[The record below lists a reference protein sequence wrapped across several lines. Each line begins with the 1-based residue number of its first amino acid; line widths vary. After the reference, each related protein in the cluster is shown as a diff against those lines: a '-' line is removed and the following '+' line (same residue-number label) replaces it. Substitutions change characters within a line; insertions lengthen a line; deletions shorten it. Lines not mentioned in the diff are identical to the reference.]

1 MITFDYYFYFW
12 LLLWSTSELLDRA
25 LYKLSFIYLLFIRKI
40 YPVYLEFI
48 QKKGWKIGLKIGFG
62 NQGSI
67 PLEGRILRIYPAFS
81 RIYRENKLFLKF
93 VTFSFF
99 FFIFK

>member
-1 MITFDYYFYFW
+1 MITFDYYFHFW
-12 LLLWSTSELLDRA
+12 LLLWSTLELLDRA

-48 QKKGWKIGLKIGFG
+48 KKKGWKIGLKIGFG

-81 RIYRENKLFLKF
+81 RIHSRENKLFLKF

-99 FFIFK
+99 FFHF

>member
-1 MITFDYYFYFW
+1 MITFDYYFYF
-12 LLLWSTSELLDRA
+12 LLWLWSALELLDRE

-48 QKKGWKIGLKIGFG
+48 EKNAWKVGLKIGFG

-67 PLEGRILRIYPAFS
+67 PLERRILRFIP
-81 RIYRENKLFLKF
+81 LF
-93 VTFSFF
+93 
-99 FFIFK
+99 